1 MAMQIAVRCC
11 EGGPRVPNGC
21 LSMLEFRI
29 KTRLYSAILLGLC
42 CQQAAASGG
51 ASGAAAQFDADI
63 LAARG
68 LPAELAESF
77 KYSKRFLAGE
87 QPVLLKVNGIR
98 IGTLPARFDAQGE
111 LCASREL
118 LGRAN
123 VVVPK
128 DAGGDCID
136 LHALYPQA
144 LVHLRPGREE
154 VELVLPPEAI
164 GSLAEDP
171 LLGMTTG
178 GGAALFNYD
187 LLYMRSN
194 SAATTNSTLQASTEL
209 GFNYRDWSFRS
220 RQTFSRSNGSSDF
233 NHLDAYAQRS
243 LPAWKRVLQ
252 VGKFNVSGA
261 MFDAPPLLGAQLF
274 PETALLDDAGSRAVV
289 EGIAESEA
297 RVEVRQG
304 GALIHSTL
312 VPPGP
317 FTLTGLQLTNANID
331 LEVKVIEAG
340 GAQRSFV
347 VPASSFAVG
356 FVPRERSFSLA
367 LGKPWYY
374 GGDDQSTRRAPW
386 LVIGRADLP
395 LGSRANLGVGGLLS
409 PHYQALGAQYTV
421 AVNRWL
427 SGGIGQTVSFD
438 KDSAGVGAQTTL
450 NANVQFSEALSADAS
465 YSLQTDAYRGFQ
477 QASAERDGVP
487 EDWSDPHDL
496 APRNGQRQASFNL
509 QYRHPLL
516 GAFGTG
522 YSRYSAPGE
531 ADSHRSTLRWS
542 KSGRRGSLSL
552 SLDKLSG
559 AREDLL
565 VYATLTVPLGR
576 SGSLNTGY
584 ARNDRRQALSAS
596 YQDRINEQV
605 GYRLRME
612 TSSQERTPSVAA
624 HVALLP
630 RYLQADLGISRYGS
644 GNTLYTGRVSGGVV
658 AHGDG
663 VTLSPYAVRDTFAL
677 LSVPGT
683 PGVRIQTPHGP
694 VWTDAAGRAVAPF
707 MPAYAPVRL
716 EMSTRS
722 LPRNVDVRNGLKV
735 LGLGRGAVGKVDFD
749 VVRTRRVL
757 LRLLDQAGQPLPTG
771 SSVFDPAGQWISSV
785 TGDGMVFLDGQQL
798 AAPLRVKL
806 GGAMACEAK
815 IALPEWAPAD
825 SYYENAEAV
834 CVMEQ

>member
-1 MAMQIAVRCC
+1 M
-11 EGGPRVPNGC
+11 
-21 LSMLEFRI
+21 
-29 KTRLYSAILLGLC
+29 YSAILLGLC

-51 ASGAAAQFDADI
+51 ASGAAAQFDVDI

-87 QPVLLKVNGIR
+87 QPVLLKVNGTR
-98 IGTLPARFDAQGE
+98 IGTLPARFDADGA

-123 VVVPK
+123 VVVPN
-128 DAGGDCID
+128 DAGEGCID
-136 LHALYPQA
+136 LPALYPQA

-164 GSLAEDP
+164 GSRTEDP

-194 SAATTNSTLQASTEL
+194 SAATNNSTLQAGTEL

-220 RQTFSRSNGSSDF
+220 RQTFSRSNGNSDF

-243 LPAWKRVLQ
+243 LPQSKRVLQ
-252 VGKFNVSGA
+252 VGKFNANGS

-274 PETALLDDAGSRAVV
+274 PETALLDEAGSRAVV
-289 EGIAESEA
+289 EGIAETEA

-317 FTLTGLQLTNANID
+317 FTLTGLQLNNANID
-331 LEVKVIEAG
+331 LEVSVIEAG
-340 GAQRSFV
+340 GVRRGFV

-367 LGKPWYY
+367 LGKPWYD
-374 GGDDQSTRRAPW
+374 GDSAIGVRKAPW
-386 LVIGRADLP
+386 LLVGRADLP

-409 PHYQALGAQYTV
+409 PDYQALGAQYTV

-427 SGGIGQTVSFD
+427 SGGIGQTLSFD
-438 KDSAGVGAQTTL
+438 HAGAGVGAQTSL
-450 NANVQFSEALSADAS
+450 NASLQFSDAFSADAS

-477 QASAERDGVP
+477 QASALP
-487 EDWSDPHDL
+487 EALPDDWSDPHDL
-496 APRNGQRQASFNL
+496 EPRNGQRQASFNL

-522 YSRYSAPGE
+522 YSRYSSAGL
-531 ADSHRSTLRWS
+531 ADTHRSTLRWS
-542 KSGRRGSLSL
+542 KSNRNGSLSL

-559 AREDLL
+559 ARNDLL
-565 VYATLTVPLGR
+565 AYATLTVPLGR

-605 GYRLRME
+605 SYRLRME
-612 TSSQERTPSVAA
+612 TSSEETTPSVAA

-630 RYLQADLGISRYGS
+630 RYLRADLGFSRYGN
-644 GNTLYTGRVSGGVV
+644 GNTLYTGHVSGGMV
-658 AHGDG
+658 AHDEGI
-663 VTLSPYAVRDTFAL
+663 TLSPYAVRDTFAL

-694 VWTDAAGRAVAPF
+694 VWTDGDGQAVAPF

-735 LGLGRGAVGKVDFD
+735 LGLGRGAVAKVNFD
-749 VVRTRRVL
+749 VVRSRRVL
-757 LRLLDQAGQPLPTG
+757 LRLLDDAGAPLPSG
-771 SSVFDPAGQWISSV
+771 SSVFDPAGQWLSSV
-785 TGDGMVFLDGQQL
+785 STDGMVFLDGQQL
-798 AAPLRVKL
+798 SGSLRVTL
-806 GGAMACEAK
+806 GDATACQTT
-815 IALPEWAPAD
+815 ISLPEWAPAD
-825 SYYENAEAV
+825 SYYENVDAV
-834 CVMEQ
+834 CVMER